1 MLNHQLSP
9 DTQAILLLCANF
21 GQNRKIEPQPLT
33 LSEYNSLANWL
44 RNNQMRPA
52 DLLEPIAGKQLQ
64 KIGETKLDLT
74 RLSALL
80 ERGAMLSLTVEK
92 WTNQGLWILGRGDG
106 NYPKSLKQRLKHS
119 APAILY
125 GVGNIQLLSMGGL
138 AIVGSR
144 DVNQEKLDYTQKV
157 AQQSAMEGI
166 QVISGGARGVDKA
179 AILGV
184 LQAGGTSVA
193 VLANSLTKTSVDV
206 EYRSSIK
213 EGKLTLISSYDPD
226 AAFNIGNAMGR
237 NKYIYALADYA
248 LVVDS
253 SAGKGG
259 TWAGAVEA
267 ISKLDIAVF
276 VRMHPTISEGNQQLH
291 DKGAKVFPPQPW
303 NDLKQLLISTTSS
316 IEPSA
321 ETKEIKETNQPHQEV
336 PSTSKE
342 IYQAVLP
349 LILNHLQQPL
359 DAKTLAESLNVR
371 LSQMQD
377 WLNEAV
383 EEGKVKKTKK
393 PVTYVINQLAT
404 QLSMFSN

>member
-1 MLNHQLSP
+1 MLNHVLSP
-9 DTQAILLLCANF
+9 DTQAILLLCSNF

-33 LSEYNSLANWL
+33 LSEYNSLTNWL

-74 RLSALL
+74 RISALL
-80 ERGAMLSLTVEK
+80 ERGAMLSLAVEK
-92 WTNQGLWILGRGDG
+92 WTNQGLWILGRGDT
-106 NYPKSLKQRLKHS
+106 NYPKCLKQTLKHS
-119 APAILY
+119 APAVLY
-125 GVGNIQLLSMGGL
+125 GVGNIKLLSMGGL

-144 DVNQEKLDYTQKV
+144 DVDEEKLEYTKKI
-157 AQQSAMEGI
+157 AQQSAVEGI

-179 AILGV
+179 AMLGV
-184 LQAGGTSVA
+184 LQAGGTSVG
-193 VLANSLTKTSVDV
+193 VLANSLTKASVDA

-213 EGKLTLISSYDPD
+213 EGRLALISSYDPD
-226 AAFNIGNAMGR
+226 AGFNVGNAMGR

-248 LVVDS
+248 VVVDAT
-253 SAGKGG
+253 AGKGG

-267 ISKLDIAVF
+267 ISKLHLAVF
-276 VRMHPTISEGNQQLH
+276 VKMHPTISEGNQQLH
-291 DKGAKVFPPQPW
+291 DKGAKVFPPEPW
-303 NDLKQLLISTTSS
+303 NDLKQLLKSTASL

-321 ETKEIKETNQPHQEV
+321 ETKEIS
-336 PSTSKE
+336 STSKE
-342 IYQAVLP
+342 IYEAVLP
-349 LILNHLQQPL
+349 LILDRLQQPL
-359 DAKTLAESLNVR
+359 DAKTLAETLNVR

-383 EEGKVKKTKK
+383 EEGKIKKTQK
-393 PVTYVINQLAT
+393 PVTYVINQSAT

>member
-1 MLNHQLSP
+1 MSNHVLSP

-52 DLLEPIAGKQLQ
+52 DLLEPIAGKYL
-64 KIGETKLDLT
+64 KNLSETKLELS
-74 RLSALL
+74 RISALL
-80 ERGAMLSLTVEK
+80 ERGTMLSLAVEK
-92 WTNQGLWILGRGDG
+92 WTNQGLWILGRGDT
-106 NYPKSLKQRLKHS
+106 NYPKCLKQTLKHS

-125 GVGNIQLLSMGGL
+125 GVGNSKLLSMGGL
-138 AIVGSR
+138 AMVGSR
-144 DVNQEKLDYTQKV
+144 DVDEEKLDYTKKI
-157 AQQSAMEGI
+157 AQQSAVEGI
-166 QVISGGARGVDKA
+166 QVISGAARGVDKA
-179 AILGV
+179 AMLGV

-193 VLANSLTKTSVDV
+193 VLANSLTKVSVDR

-213 EGKLTLISSYDPD
+213 EGRLALISSYDPD
-226 AAFNIGNAMGR
+226 AGFNVGNAMGR

-248 LVVDS
+248 LVIDS
-253 SAGKGG
+253 TAGKGG

-267 ISKLDIAVF
+267 ISKLNISVF

-291 DKGAKVFPPQPW
+291 DKGAKVFPPEPW
-303 NDLKQLLISTTSS
+303 NDLKQLLISTASS
-316 IEPSA
+316 IEPSK
-321 ETKEIKETNQPHQEV
+321 ETKEIKQTPQES
-336 PSTSKE
+336 STSKE
-342 IYQAVLP
+342 IYEAVLP

-359 DAKTLAESLNVR
+359 DAKTLAKSLNVR

-383 EEGKVKKTKK
+383 EEGKIKKTQK
-393 PVTYVINQLAT
+393 PVTYVVNQSAT

>member
-1 MLNHQLSP
+1 MSNHVLSP

-52 DLLEPIAGKQLQ
+52 DLLEPIPGKRL
-64 KIGETKLDLT
+64 KNISETKLELS
-74 RLSALL
+74 RISALL
-80 ERGAMLSLTVEK
+80 ERGAMLSLAVEK
-92 WTNQGLWILGRGDG
+92 WTNQGLWILGRGDT
-106 NYPKSLKQRLKHS
+106 NYPKCLKQTLKHS

-125 GVGNIQLLSMGGL
+125 GVGNSKLLSMGGL

-144 DVNQEKLDYTQKV
+144 DVDEEKLDYTKKI
-157 AQQSAMEGI
+157 AQQSAVEGI

-179 AILGV
+179 AMLGV
-184 LQAGGTSVA
+184 LQAGGTSVG
-193 VLANSLTKTSVDV
+193 VLANSLTKASVDS

-213 EGKLTLISSYDPD
+213 EGRLALISSYDPD
-226 AAFNIGNAMGR
+226 AGFNVGNAMGR

-248 LVVDS
+248 LVIDS
-253 SAGKGG
+253 TAGKGG

-267 ISKLDIAVF
+267 ISKLNVAVF

-291 DKGAKVFPPQPW
+291 DKGAKVFPPEPW
-303 NDLKQLLISTTSS
+303 NDLKQLLISTASS
-316 IEPSA
+316 IQASV
-321 ETKEIKETNQPHQEV
+321 ETKEIKQTNQPFQEN
-336 PSTSKE
+336 SSSSKE
-342 IYQAVLP
+342 IYEAVLP
-349 LILNHLQQPL
+349 VILNHLQQPL

-393 PVTYVINQLAT
+393 PVTYVVNQSAT